1 MTSSV
6 ESHTTSRKKATF
18 EVLIELFLIF
28 GYTWFI
34 HPRYPSAL
42 HIVFFVCIFGLIVFS
57 KQSRNENFHDLG
69 IRIDN
74 IGPSL
79 KLLLYPAVLGTVLLS
94 VVWSLI
100 FPVDP
105 EFYLKTTFWEK
116 LIRYPFWALFQQ
128 YIALAFFFKRLKE
141 IFYPSVFPAVLCSAV
156 IFSASHIP
164 NPPLMVFTFLGGLF
178 WAWVY
183 HRHTNLITIAV
194 CHGVIGAILTKFLL
208 VYTIVGPFADIA
220 RWTQVSPTAYS
231 LDSINGTTP
240 RSKSPKID
248 VKIEDKRMVIHGWAK
263 GIEGDIENIFISFQ
277 GKDYP
282 VQYGHERKDV
292 AASYDD
298 NDYLHTGFRSDIAI
312 SHLKSG
318 VYPLRVK
325 IKLSKRSTFHYPG
338 TRVWVRIR

>member
-1 MTSSV
+1 MTSST
-6 ESHTTSRKKATF
+6 ESHTPSRNKAIL

-28 GYTWFI
+28 GYTWFV

-42 HIVFFVCIFGLIVFS
+42 HIVFFICILGLIVFS
-57 KQSRNENFHDLG
+57 KQSRNESFRDLG

-79 KLLLYPAVLGTVLLS
+79 KFLLLPTVLGIVLLS

-105 EFYLKTTFWEK
+105 EFYLKTAFWEK

-128 YIALAFFFKRLKE
+128 YIALAFFFKRLRD
-141 IFYPSVFPAVLCSAV
+141 ILYPSVFPAVFCVAV

-164 NPPLMVFTFLGGLF
+164 NPPLMILTFLGGLF
-178 WAWVY
+178 WAWAY
-183 HRHTNLITIAV
+183 HRHTNLLTIAV
-194 CHGVIGAILTKFLL
+194 CHGIIGAILVKFLL

-220 RWTQVSPTAYS
+220 RWTHVSPTAYS
-231 LDSINGTTP
+231 LDSINGTRP
-240 RSKSPKID
+240 QGKSPKID
-248 VKIEDKRMVIHGWAK
+248 MKIGDKKMVIYGWAK
-263 GIEGDIENIFISFQ
+263 GIEGDIEKIFISFQ

-282 VQYGHERKDV
+282 VQYGNERKDV
-292 AASYDD
+292 ATYYDD
-298 NDYLHTGFRSDIAI
+298 NNYLHTGFRSDIPI

-318 VYPLRVK
+318 IYPLRVK
-325 IKLSKRSTFHYPG
+325 IKLSNRSTFHYPG
-338 TRVWVRIR
+338 TRVWVRVR